1 MMPGRATLVALL
13 GLIAVAPAHAQDAA
27 ADYPSRPIR
36 IIAAVPAGGG
46 IDSITRIV
54 ADKLRQ
60 RFGQPVTVENRGGQ
74 SGNIGTE
81 AVFTAEPDG
90 YTLLSTVPAP
100 LTVNAALYKKLL
112 FDPSA
117 FQPVAVMT
125 TIPLCLAV
133 RPDFPAASI
142 RDFIAYAKANPGKLN
157 YASQGNGTSSHL
169 TAELFQR
176 LTGTKLVHVPYKGTG
191 PAINDLIASHV
202 DLMFLEMAAATEL
215 LHAGRVKILAM
226 ATAARVPA
234 LPDVPTL
241 QEAGL
246 KDFESDTWNA
256 IMAPPKTPPAIAT
269 KLNAAINAAL
279 SEPEVRA
286 RLNALSATPG
296 NMDLPRMGQ
305 FIRDETAR
313 WTEVV
318 RSAGIKIE

>member
-1 MMPGRATLVALL
+1 MLSQAATIALL
-13 GLIAVAPAHAQDAA
+13 GLLVAAPARAQDAA
-27 ADYPSRPIR
+27 ADYPNRPIR

-74 SGNIGTE
+74 SGNIGAE

-100 LTVNAALYKKLL
+100 LTVNAALYKKLH

-133 RPDFPAASI
+133 RPDFPAKSI
-142 RDFIAYAKANPGKLN
+142 RKFIDYAKANPGKLN

-176 LTGTKLVHVPYKGTG
+176 LTGTNLVHVPYKGTG

-215 LHAGRVKILAM
+215 QRAGRVMILAM
-226 ATAARVPA
+226 ATAARVA
-234 LPDVPTL
+234 TLPDVPTL

-246 KDFESDTWNA
+246 KDFKSYTWNA
-256 IMAPPKTPPAIAT
+256 ILAPPKTPPAIAA

-279 SEPEVRA
+279 NEPEIRA
-286 RLNALSATPG
+286 RLSSLSATPG
-296 NMDLPRMGQ
+296 NMDLTRMEQ
-305 FIRDETAR
+305 FIREETRR